1 MIDALPSTEIQSI
14 VNRVIDLVL
23 DGCSLREAVKRVG
36 ISPKKFSHALQGDK
50 AAALAYA
57 RALEIK
63 ADLLADDIIQ
73 IADTA
78 EDAAK
83 ARNQIDSRKWIASKL
98 YAQRYG
104 ERIDL
109 NVTQT
114 IDIGSTLAEAR
125 ARLRPISDQSNI
137 IDSQA
142 IDITDAINS
151 RSTDKQSV
159 DNDLQPDI
167 FS

>member
-1 MIDALPSTEIQSI
+1 MNDIVTSTETSATVQ
-14 VNRVIDLVL
+14 RVIDLVL
-23 DGCSLREAVKRVG
+23 DGHSLRDAVKKCG
-36 ISPKKFSHALQGDK
+36 LTPIKFSSALRGDK
-50 AAALAYA
+50 GAAAAYA

-73 IADTA
+73 IADTS

-125 ARLRPISDQSNI
+125 ARLRPISDQSNVI
-137 IDSQA
+137 NSHM
-142 IDITDAINS
+142 IDITSAIDS
-151 RSTDKQSV
+151 RATDMQSV
-159 DNDLQPDI
+159 DNEKQPDI